1 MATIKEQA
9 IKKILES
16 NDAEVKELLNG
27 SSSISQTKKK
37 EIFEEMKLRDA
48 MDLIAHINN
57 EDEFDSA
64 IKEINKIRGKWR
76 EQAIR
81 AKTAREGRKKK
92 GKESETPKKE
102 PEAEKK

>member
-16 NDAEVKELLNG
+16 SDSEVKELLKG
-27 SSSISQTKKK
+27 SSITITKKK
-37 EIFEEMKLRDA
+37 EIFEEMKLLDA
-48 MDLIAHINN
+48 MGLIAHISN
-57 EDEFDSA
+57 EDEFDTA
-64 IKEINKIRGKWR
+64 IKEINKIRNKWR
-76 EQAIR
+76 EQSIR

>member
-16 NDAEVKELLNG
+16 SDSEVKELLNG
-27 SSSISQTKKK
+27 SSISQTKKK
-37 EIFEEMKLRDA
+37 EIFEEMKLHDA
-48 MDLIAHINN
+48 MDLIAHISN
-57 EDEFDSA
+57 EEEFDSA

-76 EQAIR
+76 EQSIR

-102 PEAEKK
+102 PEAENK